1 MEMAGVRG
9 VALSWF
15 RSFLTGRE
23 QRVRVG
29 HAVSAPLP
37 VTTGVPQGSMAG
49 RAVSASNARQSTA
62 HLSHYNLTQFQ
73 TADAISNLSSDT

>member
-1 MEMAGVRG
+1 MDMAGVRG

-37 VTTGVPQGSMAG
+37 GNEEEIQTLGAEIKILESQLDLEKDI
-49 RAVSASNARQSTA
+49 RQKEM
-62 HLSHYNLTQFQ
+62 
-73 TADAISNLSSDT
+73 DTPFKSPGPINV